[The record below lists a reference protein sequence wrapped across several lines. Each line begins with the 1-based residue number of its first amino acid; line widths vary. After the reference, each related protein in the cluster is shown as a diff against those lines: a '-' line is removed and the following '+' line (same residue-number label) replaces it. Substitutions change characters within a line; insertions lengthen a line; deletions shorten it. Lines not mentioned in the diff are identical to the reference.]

1 MFVKLSLC
9 LLQADAAVLVVS
21 ARWPEYEESVSHAG
35 QTREHALLAYGMG
48 VKQLIV
54 VINKM
59 DVAKPKYSEVIIM
72 LNYLVCLCTGL
83 FLEGGL
89 KYDTVWLVCN
99 ICL

>member
-1 MFVKLSLC
+1 M
-9 LLQADAAVLVVS
+9 LVVS

-59 DVAKPKYSEVIIM
+59 DVAKPKYSEVIVELLCWAFVWAFFVM
-72 LNYLVCLCTGL
+72 GPLNMCG
-83 FLEGGL
+83 
-89 KYDTVWLVCN
+89 
-99 ICL
+99 